1 MDRNGIAVGKMV
13 LNLILYGLQDQIT
26 FLYQPMMKLVRRITA
41 SGAACSPDF
50 LVFFTLLYLFVKLH
64 LDWTFHVFA
73 EFSSFVL
80 GEFV

>member
-1 MDRNGIAVGKMV
+1 
-13 LNLILYGLQDQIT
+13 
-26 FLYQPMMKLVRRITA
+26 MMKLVRSIAAR
-41 SGAACSPDF
+41 GAACSPDF
-50 LVFFTLLYLFVKLH
+50 LVFFTLFYLFIKLQ